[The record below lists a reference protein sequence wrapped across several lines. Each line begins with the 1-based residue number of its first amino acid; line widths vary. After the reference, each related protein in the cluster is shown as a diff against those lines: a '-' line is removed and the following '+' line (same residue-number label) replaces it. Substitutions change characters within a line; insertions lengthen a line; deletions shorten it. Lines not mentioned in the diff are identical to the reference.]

1 MPVITPDQINVGDI
15 IKFKTLSPHDNV
27 VWSGE
32 VVSIC
37 GYDVARLFGEDIV
50 AYYQDINRNVE
61 GGLKA
66 KEKLTY
72 FVLKTT
78 AADSADGIISER
90 RVFAYEWLD
99 LSTLERIDEQTYV
112 DYRVYDISSD
122 RVLEIKSAIN
132 AKGYV
137 VDILNK

>member
-1 MPVITPDQINVGDI
+1 MPVITPDQINLGDI

-78 AADSADGIISER
+78 AADSADPPVPR
-90 RVFAYEWLD
+90 ALP
-99 LSTLERIDEQTYV
+99 LSPARHLPSLPKE
-112 DYRVYDISSD
+112 
-122 RVLEIKSAIN
+122 
-132 AKGYV
+132 
-137 VDILNK
+137 